1 MKLSK
6 GTIEKL
12 ANVCIH
18 IGEATLIG
26 SGATF
31 LTVKISIVISA
42 LGLLIGIFSIW
53 LGLHINNLNDKE
65 R

>member
-12 ANVCIH
+12 ADVCIR
-18 IGEATLIG
+18 IGEATFIG

-31 LTVKISIVISA
+31 LAVSISKYISI